1 KDENGK
7 YHWIDDPAN
16 RWAPSLIIKSGATVN
31 VLDMN
36 GRKYYDKDGNLD
48 VIIEDGAIVKEI
60 INLAE

>member
-1 KDENGK
+1 MAL
-7 YHWIDDPAN
+7 IIS
-16 RWAPSLIIKSGATVN
+16 PSLIIKSGATVN

-48 VIIEDGAIVKEI
+48 VIIEEGAIVKEI